1 MKSIN
6 TSNNQTIK
14 SKANELFEFYER
26 DYRSFHSS
34 KSRAISHCDRELRI
48 ISDEEQRAILE
59 EVKKELKKNF

>member
-1 MKSIN
+1 MSEATIGDN
-6 TSNNQTIK
+6 TIK
-14 SKANELFEFYER
+14 SKANDLFEFYER

-34 KSRAISHCDRELRI
+34 KSRAIAHCDRELRI